1 MEMLEIPLAETMNG
15 QDMVKQKTRAE
26 EFKNL
31 IFLRGH
37 LERTKNEVEP
47 YLEE

>member
-1 MEMLEIPLAETMNG
+1 MPLVVTMNG

-26 EFKNL
+26 EFKNI

-47 YLEE
+47 CLEE